1 LKWIAANPSFYCCA
15 SPSASAG
22 TQWYNDIVHSALL
35 FAATDMRRSNKFANP
50 FYSLLLMAGIAFAL
64 TATAYGVMA
73 FREARPMPQGAVTV
87 PDEKATEH
95 PLMAWMSQHGE
106 AAMLTEL
113 GFLAVFVFGAIGT
126 DGYWQLRRAQ
136 NR

>member
-1 LKWIAANPSFYCCA
+1 
-15 SPSASAG
+15 
-22 TQWYNDIVHSALL
+22 
-35 FAATDMRRSNKFANP
+35 MRRSNKFANP

-73 FREARPMPQGAVTV
+73 FREARPVPLEAEAVR
-87 PDEKATEH
+87 EENATEH

-106 AAMLTEL
+106 AALLTEL

-126 DGYWQLRRAQ
+126 DGYWQRRRS
-136 NR
+136 NRS